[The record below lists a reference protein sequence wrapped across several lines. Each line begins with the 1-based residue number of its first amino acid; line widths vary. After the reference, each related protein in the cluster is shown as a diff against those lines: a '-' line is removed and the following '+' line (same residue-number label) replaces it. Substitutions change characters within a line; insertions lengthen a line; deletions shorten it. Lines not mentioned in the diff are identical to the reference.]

1 MLCIILFLFL
11 FALQVNR
18 GPVTS
23 VDAMPPCARATDPAQ
38 LGAIGSDAPYTAVD
52 RICSGFYFAR
62 ADPST
67 IRLIA
72 RAIQKCGENPKLDDQ
87 VSRGTKNLQYNLTI
101 ETDTT

>member
-1 MLCIILFLFL
+1 MDMG
-11 FALQVNR
+11 ALLDR

-38 LGAIGSDAPYTAVD
+38 LGAIGSDEPYTAVD

-62 ADPST
+62 ADPGT

-72 RAIQKCGENPKLDDQ
+72 RAIQNCGENPKFDDQ
-87 VSRGTKNLQYNLTI
+87 VRRVTNNR
-101 ETDTT
+101 D